1 MGAVRRQPAGKVRLP
16 WWLLALAAGVG
27 LLVSWQAERFAV
39 DTASVEFQRTVGRL
53 ASHLSDTRD
62 KSRTLGAVRALGMT
76 DPVIRATAAGQL
88 PPDNAG
94 ARALLSTVAAAFG
107 LSELFIVDKTGV
119 IVAYETN
126 PPTGIT
132 GLGRNLSFRPYFR
145 VALEGRPNMYAAL
158 GVNSAKRGMYIA
170 APAVDAGNAVV
181 GALVAKI
188 GFEEIDALL
197 AKEPEPF
204 ALIAPEGMVF
214 ASNLPEQLF
223 HVGPGHD
230 PARAAA
236 ATRAATAY
244 ASAPAQPLALGSQ
257 AGADHAER
265 QRRMFSAAVDW
276 DDPEGGTW
284 VLAGFYDPNK
294 RFGQVEHVF
303 SGVVTFFLV
312 IFFGAWLQ
320 TKLRLVLRAK
330 ELEAANAQLAVLTA
344 TDPLTGLANRRR
356 LDEVLGREWSR
367 AKRSG
372 LPLAILMADID
383 DFKNFNDLYGHAAGD
398 DCLRLV
404 ANAIVSTIRR
414 GLDLACRYGG
424 EEFAIILP
432 DTAQEP
438 AVEMAQAIRQ
448 AIESLAIAHADSPA
462 GVVTISIGLA
472 VCDGSTLA
480 SADACIHLAD
490 KALYRAK
497 TGGRNRVVLENAE
510 PATT

>member
-1 MGAVRRQPAGKVRLP
+1 MGAVRPEPAGKVRLP
-16 WWLLALAAGVG
+16 WWLLTLAAAIG

-39 DTASVEFQRTVGRL
+39 DAASVDFQRTVGRL

-62 KSRTLGAVRALGMT
+62 KSQTLGAVWALGMT

-88 PPDNAG
+88 PPDNA
-94 ARALLSTVAAAFG
+94 AAKALLSTVALAFG
-107 LSELFIVDKTGV
+107 LSELFIVDKAGV

-126 PPTGIT
+126 PPAGIS
-132 GLGRNLSFRPYFR
+132 GLGRNLSFRPYFQ
-145 VALEGRPNMYAAL
+145 VAMQGRPNMYAAL
-158 GVNSAKRGMYIA
+158 GVNSDKRGMYIA
-170 APAVDAGNAVV
+170 APAVDAGNVVV
-181 GALVAKI
+181 GVIVAKI

-204 ALIAPEGMVF
+204 ALLAPEGMVF
-214 ASNLPEQLF
+214 ATNIPEQLF

-230 PARAAA
+230 PAGVAGAS
-236 ATRAATAY
+236 RAATAY
-244 ASAPAQPLALGSQ
+244 VSAPPQPLAVGS
-257 AGADHAER
+257 GGILDDAER
-265 QRRMFSAAVDW
+265 QRRMFSATVEW
-276 DDPEGGTW
+276 NDPEGGVW
-284 VLAGFYDPNK
+284 VLAGFYDPTR
-294 RFGQVEHVF
+294 RFGRVEHVF

-330 ELEAANAQLAVLTA
+330 ELEAANAQLAVLTG

-404 ANAIVSTIRR
+404 ANAILSTVRHD
-414 GLDLACRYGG
+414 LDLVCRYGG

-432 DTAQEP
+432 DTGPGP
-438 AVEMAQAIRQ
+438 AVEMAQSIRQ
-448 AIESLAIAHADSPA
+448 AIESLALTHADSPA

-472 VCDGSTLA
+472 VCDGSALA
-480 SADACIHLAD
+480 SVDAYIHLAD

-497 TGGRNRVVLENAE
+497 TGGRNRVVLENAALV
-510 PATT
+510 AT